1 MQNLETLVKAGR
13 ARDNRQAFNTLGLPI
28 RFMNWQ
34 NSFMS
39 TAQERQAKREEA
51 RAKRLAAQLRA
62 HLQKRKTQVRARRAG
77 EEDER
82 SGLPAAKPG
91 AGPVENG

>member
-1 MQNLETLVKAGR
+1 MAG
-13 ARDNRQAFNTLGLPI
+13 AE
-28 RFMNWQ
+28 
-34 NSFMS
+34 
-39 TAQERQAKREEA
+39 ERQKQREED

-62 HLQKRKTQVRARRAG
+62 NLQKRKAQVRARRAG